1 MFEAE
6 CSVVNA
12 NPAIGPRPMS
22 KLETLS
28 YLFLFWICAILQIFT
43 FAAEVRPQ
51 EVEIEVRVGQA
62 PSVSVTGK
70 GFAAATGFGFLR
82 TAGGAEGLEK
92 RISNFRALDAQGRE
106 IEVRKLQPG
115 EYLAERSAS
124 NWQYEVDLAPPPSST
139 AAAHISWIGEDV
151 GLLMPADLL
160 PIGTGEGP
168 IKLTLSLPAGWS
180 TTTGGKVLDLDK
192 AEAAVIMFAKDLT
205 RRPAG
210 QNAAVNISGDWNF
223 SPEEAAEMAD
233 EIIREYSRLFGGRPA
248 GSIEINIL
256 PFPLQVSHG
265 TWQAET
271 RGRAVTIVSGDMA
284 FRTQSLQRLHEQL
297 RHELFHIWMPN
308 GVNLTGSYDWF
319 YEGFAL
325 YQSLKTAV
333 AVNRIGFTDMTA
345 TLSRAYA
352 IDRRQRAGTSLLDS
366 SRNRWAAGG
375 TEVYARG
382 MLVAFLTDIAMLER
396 SGGKRSIQDLFRD
409 IYGVHST
416 GDAMDGNEAVL
427 GMMEK
432 RPELKRIIEK
442 YIRAGDAIDE
452 VELLKAAGFEL
463 GPEGLK
469 ADAKPGGRQ
478 KTILDRLGYNNWR
491 RSPKILK

>member
-1 MFEAE
+1 
-6 CSVVNA
+6 
-12 NPAIGPRPMS
+12 
-22 KLETLS
+22 
-28 YLFLFWICAILQIFT
+28 
-43 FAAEVRPQ
+43 
-51 EVEIEVRVGQA
+51 
-62 PSVSVTGK
+62 
-70 GFAAATGFGFLR
+70 
-82 TAGGAEGLEK
+82 
-92 RISNFRALDAQGRE
+92 
-106 IEVRKLQPG
+106 
-115 EYLAERSAS
+115 
-124 NWQYEVDLAPPPSST
+124 
-139 AAAHISWIGEDV
+139 
-151 GLLMPADLL
+151 MPADLL
-160 PIGTGEGP
+160 PIGTVEGP

-205 RRPAG
+205 RRLAG

-233 EIIREYSRLFGGRPA
+233 EIIREYSRVFGGRPA

-432 RPELKRIIEK
+432 HPELKRIIEK